1 MLASPRMGG
10 LARHVVPFAAL
21 WTATLALGTP
31 RAQVADPAAVPEP
44 GVLVIEVSGVPSSGT
59 LHLEI
64 YDARRQ
70 ERWGEPL
77 RRERFAVEAGK
88 AAEWR
93 VAALPQGEYA
103 VRVFLDQNGNGT
115 LDRSRKGI
123 PTEPFGFSND
133 AQRRYGVPRLKV
145 AAFRFATAE
154 QRVAI
159 QLRGRSQETPAAAAP
174 APQPAAPDEP

>member
-1 MLASPRMGG
+1 MGRPRRQRSPWAILGT
-10 LARHVVPFAAL
+10 AL
-21 WTATLALGTP
+21 WSVALTLAPLP
-31 RAQVADPAAVPEP
+31 VPAAENPPGADP
-44 GVLVIEVSGVPSSGT
+44 GVLVIEVSGVSSAGT

-64 YDARRQ
+64 YDAARQ

-77 RRERFAVEAGK
+77 RRERIAVEPGK

-93 VAALPQGEYA
+93 VDLPPGEYA
-103 VRVFLDQNGNGT
+103 VRAFLDQNGNGE

-133 AQRRYGVPRLKV
+133 ARRRFGVPRLKV
-145 AAFRFATAE
+145 AAFRFTATE

-159 QLRGRSQETPAAAAP
+159 QLRGRAQEAPGAAAP
-174 APQPAAPDEP
+174 APEAEPVEP

>member
-1 MLASPRMGG
+1 ML
-10 LARHVVPFAAL
+10 PFAAL
-21 WTATLALGTP
+21 WTAAFG
-31 RAQVADPAAVPEP
+31 AHAADPPPGPDP
-44 GVLVIEVSGVPSSGT
+44 GVLVIEVSGVPSAGT

-64 YDARRQ
+64 YDALHQ

-88 AAEWR
+88 PAEWR
-93 VAALPQGEYA
+93 VVGLPEGEYA

-115 LDRSRKGI
+115 LDRSRKGL
-123 PTEPFGFSND
+123 PTEPFGFSNY
-133 AQRRYGVPRLKV
+133 AQRRFGVPRLKV
-145 AAFRFATAE
+145 AAFRFATPE

-174 APQPAAPDEP
+174 APEAP